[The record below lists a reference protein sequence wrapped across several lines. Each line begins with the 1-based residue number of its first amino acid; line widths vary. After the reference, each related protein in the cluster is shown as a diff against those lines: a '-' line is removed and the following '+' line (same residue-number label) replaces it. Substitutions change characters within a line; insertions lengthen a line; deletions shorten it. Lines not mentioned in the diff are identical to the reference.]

1 MRLGRHRAGSAPA
14 ACRTARRLL
23 ALLAG
28 TLLAAVLLSGSAW
41 GRLPAGAQPAVNEDK
56 APKVT
61 HNPANLTVEEG
72 QSATFEA
79 TASGVPAPT
88 VQWEVSTNAGST
100 FSPIAEATSD
110 QLTIASART
119 SESGDEFRAVFTNVA
134 GQAST
139 KAATLT
145 VQLKPVVTHEPASV
159 TVEEGRSA
167 TFEATASA
175 FPAAT
180 VQWESSSDGGSTWRG
195 ISHATSDQL
204 TVADVTTSES
214 GDEFRATF
222 KNVAGQTASD
232 AATLTVQ
239 KQPAV
244 TKQPI
249 GPTVEEGAE
258 AEIEATASGFPAPT
272 VQWEL
277 STDGGSTF
285 APVPGATADL
295 LRIASAQTSESGD
308 KYRAVF
314 TNAAGSVTTHTVTL
328 TVQNPPLVTK
338 QPTSTTVEVGQ
349 SASFEATA
357 SGFPAPTVQWELST
371 NGGST
376 FADVVGAT
384 ADQLTVEEAKLS
396 ENGDE
401 YRATFSNAA
410 GSARSASATLTVA
423 IHHYRALAWGQNSF
437 GQLGDESFSMSSVP
451 VPVSGLN
458 FVTAVAAGRRH
469 SLALLS
475 DSTVVAW
482 GDGASGQLGNGEGR
496 SSDVPVAVEGLTGVK
511 AIAAGANFSLAL
523 LGNGTVMTWG
533 AGEAGQ
539 LGNGANQESDVPVAV
554 KGLSGVTAIAAGG
567 EHALA
572 LLGNGTVV
580 AWGEGEHGQL
590 GNGDS
595 RNSDVPV
602 TVKGLSG
609 VAAIAAGQEH
619 SLALLK
625 AGTVMAWGSDW
636 YGQLGD
642 KAVREADEGEEEPSS
657 DVPVAVEGLSGVSA
671 ISAGADHNLAL
682 LSAGTVMA
690 WGEDEAGELGDGSIV
705 ERQEAPVAVS
715 GLAHVTA
722 VAAGGEHSMALLSA
736 GTVMTWGE
744 DKYGELGDGSAG
756 EPSDVP
762 VAVTGLGQVA
772 GIVAGGD
779 HDLAYSE
786 PLPSVT
792 ALNPA
797 AGAEAGGTPVTI
809 TGTNLEGATAVHF
822 GASSAK
828 SFEVTS
834 PSSIVAVAPAG
845 SLGTV
850 NVTVTTPAGTS
861 PPVVADRFSYV
872 PPPVLSK
879 LSATSGPGGGET
891 TLTIT
896 GSEFVGVTAVDFG
909 ASPAI
914 GFEVT
919 SPTSIIAVS
928 PAGAGTVNVTVS
940 AAGGTSAISKHDQ
953 FGYIPVVEGVAPNS
967 GPIGGATSVTIT
979 GEGFAVGAGATSFK
993 FGKKAATEVTCS
1005 SNTTCTATTPASK
1018 APGTVD
1024 VAAAVGK
1031 LKSAANPPGD
1041 QFTYE

>member
-1 MRLGRHRAGSAPA
+1 LRLGRHRAGSAPA

-28 TLLAAVLLSGSAW
+28 TLLAAALLSGSAW

-88 VQWEVSTNAGST
+88 VQWEVSTNGGST

-195 ISHATSDQL
+195 ISHATSNQL
-204 TVADVTTSES
+204 TVADVTSSES

-222 KNVAGQTASD
+222 KNVAGQTASE

-239 KQPAV
+239 RLPAV
-244 TKQPI
+244 TKQPLSV
-249 GPTVEEGAE
+249 TVEEGRE
-258 AEIEATASGFPAPT
+258 AMFEATASGFPAPT

-285 APVPGATADL
+285 APVPGASADRL
-295 LRIASAQTSESGD
+295 TIASAQSAETGD
-308 KYRAVF
+308 DYRAVF

-328 TVQNPPLVTK
+328 TVQDPPLVTK
-338 QPTSTTVEVGQ
+338 QPTNTTVEVGQ
-349 SASFEATA
+349 SATFEAAA
-357 SGFPAPTVQWELST
+357 SGFPAPAVQWELST

-376 FADVVGAT
+376 FTAVAGAT
-384 ADQLTVEEAKLS
+384 ADQLTIEEAKTS

-401 YRATFSNAA
+401 YRATFSNVA
-410 GSARSASATLTVA
+410 GTARTAFATLTVA
-423 IHHYRALAWGQNSF
+423 IHHFRALAWGQNSF

-451 VPVSGLN
+451 VPVTGLN

-523 LGNGTVMTWG
+523 LDNGTVMTWG

-539 LGNGANQESDVPVAV
+539 LGNGANQESDVPVPV

-572 LLGNGTVV
+572 LLGNGTVM

-590 GNGDS
+590 GNGAS

-602 TVKGLSG
+602 VVKGLSG

-625 AGTVMAWGSDW
+625 AGTVTAWGSDW

-642 KAVREADEGEEEPSS
+642 KALREANEGEEEPSS

-671 ISAGADHNLAL
+671 ISAGAHHNLAL

-690 WGEDEAGELGDGSIV
+690 WGEDESGELGDGSIV
-705 ERQEAPVAVS
+705 EREETPVAVS
-715 GLAHVTA
+715 GLTGVTA
-722 VAAGGEHSMALLSA
+722 VSAGGEHSMALLSA

-744 DKYGELGDGSAG
+744 DKFGELGDGSAG

-772 GIVAGGD
+772 GIAAGGD

-786 PLPSVT
+786 PLPGVT
-792 ALNPA
+792 AVNPA
-797 AGAEAGGTPVTI
+797 AGAEAGGTIVTI

-872 PPPVLSK
+872 PPPVLRT
-879 LSATSGPGGGET
+879 LSTTSGPGGGET
-891 TLTIT
+891 TVTIT

-909 ASPAI
+909 ASPASS
-914 GFEVT
+914 FEVT

-967 GPIGGATSVTIT
+967 GPIGGATRVTIT

-993 FGKKAATEVTCS
+993 FGKKAATDVACS
-1005 SNTTCTATTPASK
+1005 SSTTCTATTPASK
-1018 APGTVD
+1018 TAGTVD
-1024 VAAAVGK
+1024 VVAAVGK
-1031 LKSAANPPGD
+1031 LKSAANPPDD